1 MDMLKRYI
9 LEQGR
14 VTTGNILRVEYFLNH
29 QMDIKLFNEFG
40 REFKKRFEDVK
51 IDKILTIESSGI
63 GIAAIVSQ
71 YFDFVPV
78 VFARKTE
85 SAIISD
91 DTYNY
96 EVYSY
101 TKKITN
107 MVSVDKELIK
117 EGENILL
124 IDDFLAN
131 GRAAY
136 GLVKIVE
143 QAKANVVGI
152 GIVIEKGFQG
162 GRKYLEDEGVRVESL
177 AIIDYFKDGK
187 VYFK

>member
-1 MDMLKRYI
+1 MEILKKYI
-9 LEQGR
+9 EEKGR
-14 VTTGNILRVEYFLNH
+14 VSDGNILRVEYFINH
-29 QMDIKLFNEFG
+29 QMDIGLFNEFG
-40 REFKKRFEDVK
+40 REFKNRFKDEK

-71 YFDFVPV
+71 YFDYVPV

-85 SAIISD
+85 SAIISE

-107 MVSVDKELIK
+107 MVRVDKELIK

-143 QAKANVVGI
+143 QAGANVVGI
-152 GIVIEKGFQG
+152 GIAIEKGFQP
-162 GRKYLEDEGVRVESL
+162 GRQYLEEIGVRVESL

>member
-1 MDMLKRYI
+1 MQMLKDYI
-9 LEQGR
+9 LEKGR

-40 REFKKRFEDVK
+40 REFKKRFEGVK

-85 SAIISD
+85 TAIISD

-107 MVSVDKELIK
+107 MVRVDKALIN

-131 GRAAY
+131 GRAAF

-143 QAKANVVGI
+143 QAGAHVAGI

-162 GRKYLEDEGVRVESL
+162 GRQYLEEEGVRVESL
-177 AIIDYFKDGK
+177 AIIDHFEDGK
-187 VYFK
+187 VIFK

>member
-1 MDMLKRYI
+1 MEILKKYI
-9 LEQGR
+9 EEKGR
-14 VTTGNILRVEYFLNH
+14 VSDGNILRVEYFINH
-29 QMDIKLFNEFG
+29 QMDIGLFNEFG
-40 REFKKRFEDVK
+40 REFKNRFKDEK

-71 YFDFVPV
+71 YFDYVPV

-107 MVSVDKELIK
+107 IVRVDKELIK

-143 QAKANVVGI
+143 QAGANVIGI
-152 GIVIEKGFQG
+152 GIAIEKGFQP
-162 GRKYLEDEGVRVESL
+162 GRQYLEEIGVRVESL